1 MTTKNLYE
9 VFDEIAAA
17 ETKEQKQYI
26 LATNDSPAMRQVM
39 RAVFD
44 PNIQFVF
51 EEMPS
56 YRVSD
61 SPPGLSETSLHM
73 EVGRMYLFEMN
84 NPHVAANLTL
94 ERKKLLLIQILESL
108 EAREAEVFI
117 NTLKKDL
124 KVPGL
129 DYELARNTFPGLLP

>member
-9 VFDEIAAA
+9 IFDEIAAA
-17 ETKEQKQYI
+17 ETKEEKQNI
-26 LATNDSPAMRQVM
+26 LANNDSVAMRQVV

-51 EEMPS
+51 EEVPQ
-56 YRVSD
+56 YKKNE

-73 EVGRMYLFEMN
+73 EVSRMYLFEKN
-84 NPHVAANLTL
+84 NPFVAGGLTQ
-94 ERKKLLLIQILESL
+94 ERKRQLLIQILESL

-117 NTLKKDL
+117 NTLQKDL